1 MNSDMTKYC
10 YQHFENAYNIGWNTN
25 FDSTVESKETFDS
38 IFIEKLTLYCE
49 NPLNSDL
56 NGVCRETEIDG
67 KKYVKGFGEIRI
79 IDLKKK
85 IRYAAPNVII
95 DDILSGKYIPP
106 IEFIDAVLT
115 GPTFDSEKIAKVLEL
130 AGDLEGFKDYILN
143 NDLINIVVPEGS
155 LLNYAIT
162 EGKEKEAL
170 WLIENGIDIN
180 AFDGLELMTAIKK
193 NNNIIAKKLIDEGI
207 VINSRE
213 MNDNPLVSAIRFSNA
228 FLVEELMKNYRDL
241 IVAYSN
247 EYVRNCSVLDIAER
261 TKNEKII
268 NIVKKYL
275 V

>member
-38 IFIEKLTLYCE
+38 IFIEKLTSYCE

-115 GPTFDSEKIAKVLEL
+115 GPTFDSEEYQEFYLNYSEKNFWGENEENFEKIAKVLEL
-130 AGDLEGFKDYILN
+130 EGDL
-143 NDLINIVVPEGS
+143 
-155 LLNYAIT
+155 
-162 EGKEKEAL
+162 
-170 WLIENGIDIN
+170 
-180 AFDGLELMTAIKK
+180 
-193 NNNIIAKKLIDEGI
+193 
-207 VINSRE
+207 
-213 MNDNPLVSAIRFSNA
+213 
-228 FLVEELMKNYRDL
+228 
-241 IVAYSN
+241 
-247 EYVRNCSVLDIAER
+247 
-261 TKNEKII
+261 
-268 NIVKKYL
+268 
-275 V
+275 